1 MVFLLVQLFFIL
13 FMKEVSAGVI
23 IYRQSEAGPKFL
35 LLYHGNGY
43 WNFPKGKLE
52 SDERSFRT
60 ALREAKE
67 ETGIRY
73 RDLRFQERFR
83 AYDRY
88 VFMRHGDKVYKL
100 VVFYLAES
108 TTDTVRI
115 SEEHS
120 GYGWFLRKDA
130 VKIARHD
137 NLKRM
142 LKMAYDTLCDKGLR
156 GSKKDSPR
164 TGRDLQTNR

>member
-1 MVFLLVQLFFIL
+1 
-13 FMKEVSAGVI
+13 MKEMSAGVI
-23 IYRQSEAGPKFL
+23 IYRQSEAGPKVL
-35 LLYHGNGY
+35 LLYHGGRY

-52 SDERSFRT
+52 GDERSFRA

-67 ETGIRY
+67 ETGISY
-73 RDLRFQERFR
+73 GALRFRERFR

-108 TTDTVRI
+108 VTDKVRI

-120 GYGWFLRKDA
+120 GYGWVLYKDA
-130 VKIARHD
+130 MKIARHG

-142 LKMAYDTLCDKGLR
+142 LKTAYDALYGRGLL
-156 GSKKDSPR
+156 GGKKDSPR
-164 TGRDLQTNR
+164 ASRDLQTSRRGAGKTAGV